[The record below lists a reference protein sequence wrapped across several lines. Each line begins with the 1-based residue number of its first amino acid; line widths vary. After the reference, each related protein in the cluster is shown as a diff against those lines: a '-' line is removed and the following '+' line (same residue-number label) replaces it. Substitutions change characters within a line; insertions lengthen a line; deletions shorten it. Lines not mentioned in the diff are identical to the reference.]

1 MNPIMI
7 VLHYKYYHDVIHA
20 GVCWMCIYKQKIQ
33 CNPGLQSR
41 EEKKQQDAKM
51 MEAIQAAAYTNR
63 NVARDPIRPFKE

>member
-1 MNPIMI
+1 MGMGL
-7 VLHYKYYHDVIHA
+7 VAVGA
-20 GVCWMCIYKQKIQ
+20 WASWMLLGPSPERSRDIEKKIQ

-63 NVARDPIRPFKE
+63 NVARDPIRPSKE